1 MMNVTNPINS
11 AKSLNFINS
20 FNAKNAFSAKEK
32 VEETKVE
39 EKEDLGLGHVNNS
52 ILNKIDVADVQKYAT
67 SLGEKILSEDE
78 LKYGL
83 IFGRSVLMSVLA

>member
-11 AKSLNFINS
+11 AKSINFINS
-20 FNAKNAFSAKEK
+20 FNAKNAFSAKETNNEQK
-32 VEETKVE
+32 MP

-52 ILNKIDVADVQKYAT
+52 ILNRIDIGDVQKYAT
-67 SLGEKILSEDE
+67 ALGEKNLSEDE

-83 IFGRSVLMSVLA
+83 IFGRSVLMSVQA